1 MWSKDQNGKPWVGVA
16 CEGTGASLWWPNK
29 DHLSDEPEKGME
41 IHITVPSELMAISNG
56 NLSKVTDADKTH
68 KTYHWKVS
76 YPINNYNVSLYIGD
90 YSHFSDQ
97 YTALDGS
104 ILPLDYYVLS
114 YNVEK
119 ARNHFEQAK
128 KCWKFTNIF

>member
-1 MWSKDQNGKPWVGVA
+1 M
-16 CEGTGASLWWPNK
+16 
-29 DHLSDEPEKGME
+29 
-41 IHITVPSELMAISNG
+41 
-56 NLSKVTDADKTH
+56 
-68 KTYHWKVS
+68 S

-128 KCWKFTNIF
+128 KMLEVYEHFFDKYPFWNDGYALVESPYLGMEHQSAIAYGNNYQRGYLGGRIPENLNFKN